1 MHETRNVHRDEQET
15 EQNATSLP
23 IHASWERELLDS
35 GSLDSTISPS
45 IKDAAGKDIVHM
57 PGRVL
62 FALSQVPRNSRRAAK
77 RAALAFARGEL
88 EGTRLPGTE
97 QAFVTAT
104 DASLSVEPDKDAL
117 DRPLYAVAA
126 TPRLFILVRHGREPN
141 APVIV
146 EDLVTRALWEQLAY
160 AGQTVAYES
169 HVPLELGQGDSLYIT

>member
-1 MHETRNVHRDEQET
+1 MHKVRDDHGNGQET
-15 EQNATSLP
+15 EQNAIALP
-23 IHASWERELLDS
+23 IHTDWEREPRGS
-35 GSLDSTISPS
+35 TSLDSTIDPS
-45 IKDAAGKDIVHM
+45 IKDAAGKEIVHM

-97 QAFVTAT
+97 QAFVTAAG
-104 DASLSVEPDKDAL
+104 ASLSVEPDKGVL

-126 TPRLFILVRHGREPN
+126 TPQLFILVRQGHEPD

-146 EDLVTRALWEQLAY
+146 EDLVTRALWEQLAH
-160 AGQTVAYES
+160 AG
-169 HVPLELGQGDSLYIT
+169 

>member
-1 MHETRNVHRDEQET
+1 MYETRNAHRNGQET

-23 IHASWERELLDS
+23 IHAGWERELLGS

-45 IKDAAGKDIVHM
+45 IKDAAGKEIVHM

-62 FALSQVPRNSRRAAK
+62 FALSQVSRNSRRAAK
-77 RAALAFARGEL
+77 RAALAFARGEI
-88 EGTRLPGTE
+88 ESTRLPGTE

-104 DASLSVEPDKDAL
+104 DASLSVEPNKETL

-126 TPRLFILVRHGREPN
+126 TPQLFILVRHGREPD

-146 EDLVTRALWEQLAY
+146 EDIVTRALWEQLAH
-160 AGQTVAYES
+160 AG
-169 HVPLELGQGDSLYIT
+169 

>member
-1 MHETRNVHRDEQET
+1 MHETRNAHRNGQET

-23 IHASWERELLDS
+23 IHTDWEREPS
-35 GSLDSTISPS
+35 GSHSLNSTIDPS
-45 IKDAAGKDIVHM
+45 IKDAAGKEIVHM

-77 RAALAFARGEL
+77 RAALAFARGEI
-88 EGTRLPGTE
+88 EGTHLPGTE

-104 DASLSVEPDKDAL
+104 DASLSVSVEPDKEAL

-126 TPRLFILVRHGREPN
+126 TPQLFILIRHGREPD

-146 EDLVTRALWEQLAY
+146 EDLVTRALWEQLAH
-160 AGQTVAYES
+160 AG
-169 HVPLELGQGDSLYIT
+169 

>member
-23 IHASWERELLDS
+23 IHAGWEREPLGS

-45 IKDAAGKDIVHM
+45 IKDATGKDIVHM

-77 RAALAFARGEL
+77 RAALAFARGEI

-104 DASLSVEPDKDAL
+104 GASLSVEQNASLSVETDKDAL
-117 DRPLYAVAA
+117 ERPLYAVAA
-126 TPRLFILVRHGREPN
+126 TPQLFILVRHGREPD

-146 EDLVTRALWEQLAY
+146 EDLVTRALWEQLAH
-160 AGQTVAYES
+160 AG
-169 HVPLELGQGDSLYIT
+169 